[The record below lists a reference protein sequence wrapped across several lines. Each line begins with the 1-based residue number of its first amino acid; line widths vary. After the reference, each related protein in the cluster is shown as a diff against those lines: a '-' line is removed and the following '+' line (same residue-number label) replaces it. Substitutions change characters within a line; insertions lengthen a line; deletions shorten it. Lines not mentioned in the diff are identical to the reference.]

1 MEVKYRINGGKDY
14 GELFNDIVDFSADYI
29 MKNNLRSA
37 ILGIS
42 GGIDSTVV
50 AAILHETT
58 KRIYEI
64 DPEYDFKF
72 FGYSL
77 PTSTTNSKEHH
88 IARMVGWA
96 FCSQE
101 GYTTPFFSE
110 HDITDISDK
119 VIEDFQE
126 FWGMDK
132 FSQGNIKAR
141 LRMMYL
147 YNKARENKGFVVGTD
162 NYTEMLLG
170 FSTIGGDA
178 LADYMPLQYL
188 WKTDVYGIARY
199 LVTKYK
205 DAQDWNKV
213 AAVTAS
219 IEIPPQDGLGISNSD
234 MDQIGAK
241 NYFDV
246 DHILYVYENYMAE
259 LIYDFS
265 DFIKSEE
272 YNVLT
277 QMYGDAVSNV
287 IMRRRKNFKLNLPI
301 VYKHGWRT

>member
-1 MEVKYRINGGKDY
+1 MEIHRNNDDKAYGKI
-14 GELFNDIVDFSADYI
+14 FNDIVDFSADYI

-42 GGIDSTVV
+42 GGIDSTIV

-58 KRIYEI
+58 KRIHEI
-64 DPEYDFKF
+64 DTEYDFAF
-72 FGYSL
+72 YGYTL
-77 PTSTTNSKEHH
+77 PTETTNPKELH
-88 IARMVGWA
+88 IARMVGHA
-96 FCSQE
+96 F
-101 GYTTPFFSE
+101 TDAKTRFVE
-110 HDITDISDK
+110 HNISDISAK
-119 VIEDFQE
+119 VINDFQE

-132 FSQGNIKAR
+132 FAQGNIKAR

-188 WKTDVYGIARY
+188 WKTDVYNIARY
-199 LVTKYK
+199 LVNKYK
-205 DAQDWNKV
+205 EKEDWQKV

-234 MDQIGAK
+234 MEQIGAR
-241 NYFDV
+241 NYYDV
-246 DHILYVYENYMAE
+246 DHILYVYQEFMSETIHEYE
-259 LIYDFS
+259 DFLES
-265 DFIKSEE
+265 SEYKNLVQLYE
-272 YNVLT
+272 K
-277 QMYGDAVSNV
+277 AVDKV
-287 IMRRRKNFKLNLPI
+287 ISRRRANFKMNLPI
-301 VYKHGWRT
+301 TYKQGWRT

>member
-58 KRIYEI
+58 KRIHEI
-64 DPEYDFKF
+64 NTEYDFAF
-72 FGYSL
+72 YGYTL
-77 PTSTTNSKEHH
+77 PTETTNSKELH
-88 IARMVGWA
+88 IARMVGFA
-96 FCSQE
+96 F
-101 GYTTPFFSE
+101 TDAAPRFVE
-110 HDITDISDK
+110 HNINDIAGK
-119 VIEDFQE
+119 VINDFQD

-147 YNKARENKGFVVGTD
+147 YNKARENGGFVVGTD

-199 LVTKYK
+199 LVGKYK
-205 DAQDWNKV
+205 AEEDWHKV

-234 MDQIGAK
+234 MEQIGAR
-241 NYFDV
+241 NYFDT
-246 DHILYVYENYMAE
+246 DHILYVYENFMAE
-259 LIYDFS
+259 TIHDFD
-265 DFIKSEE
+265 DFLKSEE
-272 YNVLT
+272 YKTLVQL
-277 QMYGDAVSNV
+277 YDKAVDKV
-287 IMRRRKNFKLNLPI
+287 ISRRIKNFKLNLPI
-301 VYKHGWRT
+301 IYKKGWQS

>member
-1 MEVKYRINGGKDY
+1 MSQTIDY
-14 GELFNDIVDFSADYI
+14 SKASRVMIDS
-29 MKNNLRSA
+29 MKEYFKKCNLHA
-37 ILGIS
+37 AVLGIS
-42 GGIDSTVV
+42 GGIDSTLV
-50 AAILHETT
+50 AVLMHKVSQELNSENYAFTF
-58 KRIYEI
+58 Y
-64 DPEYDFKF
+64 
-72 FGYSL
+72 GVSL
-77 PTSTTNSKEHH
+77 PTPTTPENEFWASQ
-88 IARMVGWA
+88 MVGHA
-96 FCSQE
+96 FCDSFYVDKEMDEVSQL
-101 GYTTPFFSE
+101 TKDWVSTW
-110 HDITDISDK
+110 K
-119 VIEDFQE
+119 QQKIEPLRY
-126 FWGMDK
+126 
-132 FSQGNIKAR
+132 GNIKAR

-246 DHILYVYENYMAE
+246 DHILYVYENFMAE
-259 LIYDFS
+259 MIYDFS

-301 VYKHGWRT
+301 IYKRGWQN

>member
-1 MEVKYRINGGKDY
+1 MEVKYRINADKDY
-14 GELFNDIVDFSADYI
+14 DELFNDIVDFSADYI

-58 KRIYEI
+58 KRIHEI
-64 DPEYDFKF
+64 NKEYNFAF
-72 FGYSL
+72 YSYTL
-77 PTSTTNSKEHH
+77 PTETTNPKELH
-88 IARMVGWA
+88 IARMVGYA
-96 FCSQE
+96 FTNITKLFTE
-101 GYTTPFFSE
+101 YN
-110 HDITDISDK
+110 ITDISGK

-132 FSQGNIKAR
+132 FAQGNIKAR

-147 YNKARENKGFVVGTD
+147 YNKARENGGFVVGTD

-199 LVTKYK
+199 LVNKYVEEN
-205 DAQDWNKV
+205 DWEKV

-234 MDQIGAK
+234 MEQIGAR

-246 DHILYVYENYMAE
+246 DHILYVYENFMAE
-259 LIYDFS
+259 TIHNYEDFLN
-265 DFIKSEE
+265 SEE
-272 YNVLT
+272 YKTLVQL
-277 QMYGDAVSNV
+277 YDKAVDKV
-287 IMRRRKNFKLNLPI
+287 ISRRRANFKLNLPI
-301 VYKHGWRT
+301 IYKHGWRT

>member
-1 MEVKYRINGGKDY
+1 MEVKYRINDDKDY

-58 KRIYEI
+58 KRIHEI
-64 DPEYDFKF
+64 NTEYDFTF
-72 FGYSL
+72 YSYTL
-77 PTSTTNSKEHH
+77 PTETTNPKELH
-88 IARMVGWA
+88 IARMVGYA
-96 FCSQE
+96 F
-101 GYTTPFFSE
+101 TNINKLFIE
-110 HDITDISDK
+110 HNITDISAK

-132 FSQGNIKAR
+132 FAQGNIKAR

-147 YNKARENKGFVVGTD
+147 YNKARENGGFVVGTD

-199 LVTKYK
+199 LVNKYV
-205 DAQDWNKV
+205 DENDWQKV

-234 MDQIGAK
+234 MEQIGAR

-246 DHILYVYENYMAE
+246 DHILYVYENFMAE
-259 LIYDFS
+259 TIHDYEDFLNSDEYKTLVQLYD
-265 DFIKSEE
+265 K
-272 YNVLT
+272 
-277 QMYGDAVSNV
+277 AVDKV
-287 IMRRRKNFKLNLPI
+287 ISRRRANFKLNLPI

>member
-1 MEVKYRINGGKDY
+1 MEVKYRINDDKDY
-14 GELFNDIVDFSADYI
+14 AELFNDIVDFSADYI

-58 KRIYEI
+58 KRIHEI
-64 DPEYDFKF
+64 NTEYDFTF
-72 FGYSL
+72 YSYTL
-77 PTSTTNSKEHH
+77 PTETTNPKELH
-88 IARMVGWA
+88 IARMVGYA
-96 FCSQE
+96 F
-101 GYTTPFFSE
+101 TNINKLFIE
-110 HDITDISDK
+110 HNITDISAK
-119 VIEDFQE
+119 VITDFQE

-132 FSQGNIKAR
+132 FAQGNIKAR

-147 YNKARENKGFVVGTD
+147 YNKARENGGFVVGTD

-199 LVTKYK
+199 LVNKYV
-205 DAQDWNKV
+205 DENDWQKV

-234 MDQIGAK
+234 MEQIGAR

-246 DHILYVYENYMAE
+246 DHILYVYENFMAE
-259 LIYDFS
+259 TIHNYDDFLKS
-265 DFIKSEE
+265 DE
-272 YNVLT
+272 YKTLVQL
-277 QMYGDAVSNV
+277 YDKAVDKV
-287 IMRRRKNFKLNLPI
+287 ISRRRANFKLNLPI

>member
-1 MEVKYRINGGKDY
+1 MEVKYRINQDKNY
-14 GELFNDIVDFSADYI
+14 GEIFEDIVEFSANYI
-29 MKNNLRSA
+29 MKNDLRSA

-50 AAILHETT
+50 AAILYETT

-126 FWGMDK
+126 FYGLDK
-132 FSQGNIKAR
+132 FAKGNIKAR

-205 DAQDWNKV
+205 DAQDWNTV

-219 IEIPPQDGLGISNSD
+219 IDIPPQDGLGISNSD

-246 DHILYVYENYMAE
+246 DHILYVYENFMAE
-259 LIYDFS
+259 MIYDFS

-301 VYKHGWRT
+301 IYKRGWQN

>member
-1 MEVKYRINGGKDY
+1 MEVKYRINDDKDY

-58 KRIYEI
+58 KRIHEI
-64 DPEYDFKF
+64 NTEYNFVF
-72 FGYSL
+72 YGYTL
-77 PTSTTNSKEHH
+77 PTETTNPEELHN
-88 IARMVGWA
+88 ARMTGYA
-96 FCSQE
+96 FTRVPSW
-101 GYTTPFFSE
+101 FIE
-110 HDITDISDK
+110 HNITNISGK

-132 FSQGNIKAR
+132 FGQGNIKAR

-147 YNKARENKGFVVGTD
+147 YNKARENGGFVVGTD

-199 LVTKYK
+199 LVNKYV
-205 DAQDWNKV
+205 DEGDWQKA

-219 IEIPPQDGLGISNSD
+219 IEIHPQDGLGISNSD
-234 MDQIGAK
+234 MEQIGAQ

-246 DHILYVYENYMAE
+246 DHILYVYENFMAE
-259 LIYDFS
+259 TIHNYE
-265 DFIKSEE
+265 DFINSEE
-272 YNVLT
+272 YKTLVQL
-277 QMYGDAVSNV
+277 YDKAVDKV
-287 IMRRRKNFKLNLPI
+287 ISRRRANFKLNLPI